1 MREDKA
7 IVREYLREGGRT
19 KHFKIYVENTNNKIG
34 PMPKPMVAKL
44 GLTFLLPFGPSN
56 FVYSLNFLNEE
67 RSENCLI
74 NHSLTLSF
82 LAMSGGGEDNGW
94 GLPLVKSLGI

>member
-1 MREDKA
+1 M
-7 IVREYLREGGRT
+7 REYLREGGRT

-56 FVYSLNFLNEE
+56 LVYSFINFLNEE

-74 NHSLTLSF
+74 THSLTLSF
-82 LAMSGGGEDNGW
+82 LEGGGTNANFW
-94 GLPLVKSLGI
+94 L